1 MQLPKASSASALQ
14 RFDDDRL
21 CLPERITGCLPAI
34 AGATPSDVHVGSRAL
49 IVGIVHALFCLA
61 VDADGIGG
69 MTGGILVGILILSH
83 HKALAAC
90 LVTAGG
96 VLAVHTDVPLTT
108 QMVLVVGTVLCS
120 TF

>member
-1 MQLPKASSASALQ
+1 MGG
-14 RFDDDRL
+14 F
-21 CLPERITGCLPAI
+21 
-34 AGATPSDVHVGSRAL
+34 AL

-96 VLAVHTDVPLTT
+96 VLAAHADVPLTT